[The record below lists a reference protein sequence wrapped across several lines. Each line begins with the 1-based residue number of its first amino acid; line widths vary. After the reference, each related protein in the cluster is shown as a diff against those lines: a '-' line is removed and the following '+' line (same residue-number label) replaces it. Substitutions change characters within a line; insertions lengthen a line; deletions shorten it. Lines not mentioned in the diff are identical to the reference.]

1 MILFVPKE
9 LDGKI
14 KFRENDI
21 YVEEGVKLNMHEWLI
36 YEEFRKDLKAGLTER
51 IEE

>member
-9 LDGKI
+9 PDGKI

-21 YVEEGVKLNMHEWLI
+21 YVEEGVKLNMHEWMI
-36 YEEFRKDLKAGLTER
+36 YAYLEK
-51 IEE
+51 I